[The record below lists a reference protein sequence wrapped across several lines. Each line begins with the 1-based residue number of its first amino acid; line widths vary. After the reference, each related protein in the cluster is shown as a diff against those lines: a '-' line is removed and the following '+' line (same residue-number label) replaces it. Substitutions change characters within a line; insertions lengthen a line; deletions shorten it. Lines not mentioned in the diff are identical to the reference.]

1 MICKECKYQNKL
13 RTGKVKFCSNCGSP
27 LYEQKTN
34 KEHGTSNLKNGLTIS
49 QKSNNISTSKN
60 TFSVNELPRAKA
72 FRLGSNSLREEGYLN
87 YSKVK
92 NLFAASG
99 RGINP

>member
-1 MICKECKYQNKL
+1 MIHITNDKIERCWW
-13 RTGKVKFCSNCGSP
+13 CGSEDN
-27 LYEQKTN
+27 LTG
-34 KEHGTSNLKNGLTIS
+34 EHKIK
-49 QKSNNISTSKN
+49 KSD
-60 TFSVNELPRAKA
+60 NELPRAKA

-92 NLFAASG
+92 TLFAASG

>member
-1 MICKECKYQNKL
+1 MLEKPEILDIGCG
-13 RTGKVKFCSNCGSP
+13 TGVPTLLLAEKF
-27 LYEQKTN
+27 
-34 KEHGTSNLKNGLTIS
+34 NGHITATDS
-49 QKSNNISTSKN
+49 DTKSINRLEEK
-60 TFSVNELPRAKA
+60 NELPHAKA